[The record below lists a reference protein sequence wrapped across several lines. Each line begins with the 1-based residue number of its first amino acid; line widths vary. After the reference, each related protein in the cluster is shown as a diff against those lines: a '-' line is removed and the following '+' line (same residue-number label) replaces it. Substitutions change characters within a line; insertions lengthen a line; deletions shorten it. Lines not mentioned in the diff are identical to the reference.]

1 MKTRKSYGATNFAT
15 TAMLS
20 LLVVSI
26 HIAGF
31 ELLAANDVELAS
43 QTSQSYASS
52 HSQNANPQT
61 IETIVVTA
69 TRCIRYFPAI

>member
-1 MKTRKSYGATNFAT
+1 MKNHKSYGATNFVT

-31 ELLAANDVELAS
+31 ELLASNDIEAVS
-43 QTSQSYASS
+43 QTSQSYAP
-52 HSQNANPQT
+52 SQAQNNAEQK

-69 TRCIRYFPAI
+69 TRL